1 MNKLT
6 RMVFLLAIHF
16 GVTIIICIDVMG
28 NTDTHYEKNEMG
40 GAYSMYRGEKRCS
53 VLVGKPA

>member
-1 MNKLT
+1 
-6 RMVFLLAIHF
+6 
-16 GVTIIICIDVMG
+16 MG

-40 GAYSMYRGEKRCS
+40 GAYSIHRGEKRCS